1 MMTIYSIKTSQ
12 KASRHSNFPTERLS
26 HGFQQ
31 RGASISELTKPVADS
46 KATYLTKHVPWS
58 TAKLKLSISFFQT
71 GNLCINDEW
80 ALNNC
85 FEKKILLYGEVSQ
98 NQMIGTII
106 FLTFL
111 QEFVI
116 RTLKALTYGH
126 SFIFDS
132 FSFCNPLRKIISR
145 YSLMVAWWNR
155 SNTATHITSKWFNH
169 WFPEDDDLHTLGQ
182 YCPYLW

>member
-1 MMTIYSIKTSQ
+1 MPKWWQSIPSKSSQ

-106 FLTFL
+106 FLFSHFFTGICNLDTKSIDIWTFFHFRQLQFL
-111 QEFVI
+111 QPSEENNFQI
-116 RTLKALTYGH
+116 QFNGG
-126 SFIFDS
+126 
-132 FSFCNPLRKIISR
+132 
-145 YSLMVAWWNR
+145 LMEQ
-155 SNTATHITSKWFNH
+155 I
-169 WFPEDDDLHTLGQ
+169 
-182 YCPYLW
+182 

>member
-85 FEKKILLYGEVSQ
+85 FKKKILLYGEVSQ

-106 FLTFL
+106 FLFSHFFDIWTFFHFRQLQFL
-111 QEFVI
+111 QPSEENNFQI
-116 RTLKALTYGH
+116 QFNGG
-126 SFIFDS
+126 
-132 FSFCNPLRKIISR
+132 
-145 YSLMVAWWNR
+145 LMEQ
-155 SNTATHITSKWFNH
+155 I
-169 WFPEDDDLHTLGQ
+169 
-182 YCPYLW
+182 